1 MSSTTRHKEN
11 AVVQIW
17 ASQCFLFGKDSEVR
31 AFFVYKFQSQKVVAY
46 IVKKKKL
53 FRKSKQI
60 MLDYREQ
67 ISFENYFYIA
77 ILSQV
82 MFLLLQKDT
91 DHHSLQ

>member
-1 MSSTTRHKEN
+1 MSSTTRRKEN

-17 ASQCFLFGKDSEVR
+17 ASQGFLRG
-31 AFFVYKFQSQKVVAY
+31 FFVYKFQSQKVVAY
-46 IVKKKKL
+46 VVKKKL

-77 ILSQV
+77 ILSQI

>member
-1 MSSTTRHKEN
+1 
-11 AVVQIW
+11 
-17 ASQCFLFGKDSEVR
+17 
-31 AFFVYKFQSQKVVAY
+31 
-46 IVKKKKL
+46 
-53 FRKSKQI
+53 

-91 DHHSLQ
+91 DHHGLQ

>member
-1 MSSTTRHKEN
+1 M
-11 AVVQIW
+11 
-17 ASQCFLFGKDSEVR
+17 
-31 AFFVYKFQSQKVVAY
+31 YKFQSQKVVAY
-46 IVKKKKL
+46 VVKKKL

-91 DHHSLQ
+91 DHHSFQ